1 MKSKPKEEFPLKGII
16 KSPCCGRNLTAG
28 WSTGKLKKYMYYRF
42 LDHSNTNI
50 YGIELHEKFEELLRH
65 LSFTSEFITE
75 VVQLVSRKVKEI
87 LKSNENRL
95 KELRQQLHGIEV
107 MIVNVDQKL
116 FSAVINDDTYKRNM
130 QKFKGEQGKLNDEIE
145 NLNNLAD
152 NIQQDLLV
160 LPYMLNLHQVYIDA
174 PLR

>member
-65 LSFTSEFITE
+65 LSFTSEF
-75 VVQLVSRKVKEI
+75 V
-87 LKSNENRL
+87 NE
-95 KELRQQLHGIEV
+95 
-107 MIVNVDQKL
+107 VDQLGFGK
-116 FSAVINDDTYKRNM
+116 SKR
-130 QKFKGEQGKLNDEIE
+130 DS
-145 NLNNLAD
+145 
-152 NIQQDLLV
+152 
-160 LPYMLNLHQVYIDA
+160 
-174 PLR
+174 